1 MFYGHFSRKNCR
13 KTHFCGNDFFL
24 ACCEELEI
32 GVTHMKCR
40 LDDAEQDDV
49 LFGFFRGPGAAHGV
63 PARSA
68 KGCPSGM

>member
-1 MFYGHFSRKNCR
+1 MFYRSFGGKKGR
-13 KTHFCGNDFFL
+13 KTHFCGKDFFL
-24 ACCEELEI
+24 ACFEELEI
-32 GVTHMKCR
+32 GVPHMKCR